1 MVPRAEYKG
10 QLTADMLK
18 AHLHTYVE
26 QGVITDW
33 SVPDS
38 YIFVDEL
45 PKTSVGK
52 IDKKVLRSR
61 YAQ

>member
-1 MVPRAEYKG
+1 MVLREGYKDK
-10 QLTADMLK
+10 LTADALK
-18 AHLHTYVE
+18 DHLNKYVAE
-26 QGVITDW
+26 GVITNW

-38 YIFVDEL
+38 YVFADEI

-61 YAQ
+61 YA